1 MEKLQKLCHGKYKKA
16 IEKFDIFLKDNP
28 DNYTTN
34 YYLGLSFLNI
44 AKAGLPGL
52 PFKFDRLKVNKGIKY
67 LEKAFLLSREN
78 QFYQEDCYWFLGKA
92 YLMIEDVD
100 NAKIQFT
107 NILNLDKINL
117 MRKENAREML
127 SAL

>member
-1 MEKLQKLCHGKYKKA
+1 MK
-16 IEKFDIFLKDNP
+16 
-28 DNYTTN
+28 
-34 YYLGLSFLNI
+34 
-44 AKAGLPGL
+44 
-52 PFKFDRLKVNKGIKY
+52 IKY